1 MGRPRPKIILRAPAP
16 EDLVGETW
24 FVERV
29 ADALQYLL
37 SLEKHH
43 VERGRDLEDGKS
55 GDQEVETEQGRA
67 APNDAGCSCLQGLR
81 RYHCPPSS
89 KKT

>member
-1 MGRPRPKIILRAPAP
+1 MGRPRTKIILRAPAP

-37 SLEKHH
+37 SIETHH
-43 VERGRDLEDGKS
+43 VEKGKDLEGKKS
-55 GDQEVETEQGRA
+55 DHHEAEADQG
-67 APNDAGCSCLQGLR
+67 
-81 RYHCPPSS
+81 
-89 KKT
+89 